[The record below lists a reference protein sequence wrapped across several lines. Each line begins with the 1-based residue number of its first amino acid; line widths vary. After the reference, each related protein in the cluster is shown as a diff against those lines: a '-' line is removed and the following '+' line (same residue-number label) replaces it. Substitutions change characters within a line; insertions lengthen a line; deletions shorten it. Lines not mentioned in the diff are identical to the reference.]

1 MTSDHKRALR
11 HFGFAAAAAILAGGI
26 VAGAPAAAQEE
37 PADGHQQTRVERVIV
52 LSDRDHQDGD
62 ARQRIRV
69 LDVNADHPGCDKTEV
84 NDDNG
89 REKTKVVICGGDHAS
104 AADRAAR
111 LEKALGRIQRNDELS
126 AEHKARVTAA
136 LQDAIE
142 RLRNTR

>member
-11 HFGFAAAAAILAGGI
+11 HLGFAAAAVFLAGGI
-26 VAGAPAAAQEE
+26 AVGAPAAAQDE
-37 PADGHQQTRVERVIV
+37 PADAHQTRVERVIV
-52 LSDRDHQDGD
+52 LSDKDHNDGE

-69 LDVNADHPGCDKTEV
+69 LDVNGDHPGCDKTEV
-84 NDDNG
+84 NDDEG
-89 REKTKVVICGGDHAS
+89 REKTKVVICGDDHAS

-111 LEKALGRIQRNDELS
+111 LEKALGRIQQNDELS

-136 LQDAIE
+136 LQEAIE